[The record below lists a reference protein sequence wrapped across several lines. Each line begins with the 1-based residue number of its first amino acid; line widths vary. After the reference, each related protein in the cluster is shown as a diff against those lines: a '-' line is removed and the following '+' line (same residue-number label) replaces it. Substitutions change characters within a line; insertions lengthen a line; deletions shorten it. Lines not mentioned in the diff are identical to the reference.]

1 LLIGPEYINAVVF
14 GAPFTPTKQY
24 LTSFPWGTP
33 DAVYHGPTSFMP
45 STADVYAEPKEMGI
59 YREIGHHEF
68 EDVNAGT
75 IVQRIMKSR
84 DLYEARQKAKGMKAD
99 VEEAHRQREL
109 LEEEQRRKEAAR

>member
-1 LLIGPEYINAVVF
+1 M
-14 GAPFTPTKQY
+14 PFTE
-24 LTSFPWGTP
+24 
-33 DAVYHGPTSFMP
+33 
-45 STADVYAEPKEMGI
+45 DVYTEPKEMGI

-99 VEEAHRQREL
+99 LEAAHKEREL
-109 LEEEQRRKEAAR
+109 LEEEQRKKEAAR